1 MTSTPSSTPA
11 PGESFVERLGW
22 RAERR
27 PEPGFAHVLGAGAGA
42 FLVFAM
48 VALVVEIT
56 SEDATLPGVIG
67 SLVLLGA
74 SLWFGVKGPGPL
86 RSACVAVIALTV
98 PLLWAFAFIGDG
110 SGERGAT
117 RGIYLLSVLTY
128 LAFYI
133 VVWTRGRAIFLGLA
147 LVIAFSWVVSEVQGG
162 DALIPFETTFEEQT
176 DTPFEDSETF
186 SSSDDGSST
195 TESSATAFVLGIGA
209 LAVGWALD
217 KRQKAGAATPFIAVG
232 ALFGIVGG
240 TVLGAEESVIAGG
253 LLAAA
258 SGAVVGLVGGL
269 GDHRRAS
276 TWIGVLAVVGGI
288 SAVIFDIAGDSALA
302 FAGMAAAVAVGL
314 GAAALF
320 LWPKL
325 DEWPDGDEK
334 APKPAASSP

>member
-11 PGESFVERLGW
+11 PGESFIERLGW

-48 VALVVEIT
+48 VALVIEIT
-56 SEDATLPGVIG
+56 DDDATLPGVIG
-67 SLVLLGA
+67 SLILLA
-74 SLWFGVKGPGPL
+74 AALWFGNKGPGPV
-86 RSACVAVIALTV
+86 RSACVTVAVLCV
-98 PLLWAFAFIGDG
+98 PLFWVFAFVGDG
-110 SGERGAT
+110 SSPDSGKLRGV
-117 RGIYLLSVLTY
+117 YLLTILTY
-128 LAFYI
+128 SALYI
-133 VVWTRGRAIFLGLA
+133 FAWTRGRAILLGLA
-147 LVIAFSWVVSEVQGG
+147 LVVLFSWIVSEVQGG
-162 DALIPFETTFEEQT
+162 ETLVPFETTFEDQT
-176 DTPFEDSETF
+176 NTPFEDSETF
-186 SSSDDGSST
+186 SSSGGEDNT

-209 LAVGWALD
+209 LAAGWALD
-217 KRQKAGAATPFIAVG
+217 KRSKAGAATPFIAVG

-288 SAVIFDIAGDSALA
+288 FAVIFDIAGDSALA
-302 FAGMAAAVAVGL
+302 FAGMAAVVAAGL

-320 LWPKL
+320 LAPKL
-325 DEWPDGDEK
+325 EEWPDGDEK
-334 APKPAASSP
+334 APKPAAS